1 MQKHEP
7 EIYQKCAHI
16 LLPKD
21 YIRYKLTGEFAT
33 DVSDASGMQ
42 LLDVKNRCWSDEVL
56 EKLGIDKA
64 LMARVYESPEI
75 TGEISAAAAELTG
88 LRAGTPVVAG
98 AGDNAAAAIGTGC
111 VKDGRSFTTIAQV
124 ASSTHIRPRW
134 RLTRAGGYIRFAVL
148 YRARGT

>member
-1 MQKHEP
+1 M
-7 EIYQKCAHI
+7 CAYFA
-16 LLPKD
+16 PKD

-88 LRAGTPVVAG
+88 LRS
-98 AGDNAAAAIGTGC
+98 GDARRC
-111 VKDGRSFTTIAQV
+111 GR
-124 ASSTHIRPRW
+124 
-134 RLTRAGGYIRFAVL
+134 G
-148 YRARGT
+148 